1 MARDNKLRSTPAV
14 QFIQSISSS
23 WKGYE
28 LFAIWIVKKLKP
40 KVTVDLGF
48 DMGLSTISFAH
59 GNCGH
64 TFGIDWLTDANFSRK
79 RMAMESAFHNIL
91 NAIRLKYVKNLHLII
106 GPPTEISN
114 KWNKEID
121 LLHIDC
127 TQHYED
133 IQKQYEHWKP
143 FLKKDSII
151 LIHDVA
157 SFPSEIGRFF
167 DELPL
172 SKLLFT
178 HGKGLGLATGNP
190 SLCREI
196 AEEWRF

>member
-1 MARDNKLRSTPAV
+1 M
-14 QFIQSISSS
+14 QFIQSIPST

-28 LFAIWIVKKLKP
+28 LFAIWIVKKFKP

-48 DMGLSTISFAH
+48 DMGLSAISFAYS
-59 GNCGH
+59 NRGH
-64 TFGIDWLTDANFSRK
+64 TFGIDWLTDTNFSRK

-91 NAIRLKYVKNLHLII
+91 NAIRLKYVKNLHLIV

-127 TQHYED
+127 TERYDD
-133 IQKQYEHWKP
+133 IKRQYENWKP

-157 SFPSEIGRFF
+157 AFPNEIGRFF

-172 SKLLFT
+172 SKLLFPQ
-178 HGKGLGLATGNP
+178 GNGLGLATGSA
-190 SLCREI
+190 SLCQEI
-196 AEEWRF
+196 AKEWHF